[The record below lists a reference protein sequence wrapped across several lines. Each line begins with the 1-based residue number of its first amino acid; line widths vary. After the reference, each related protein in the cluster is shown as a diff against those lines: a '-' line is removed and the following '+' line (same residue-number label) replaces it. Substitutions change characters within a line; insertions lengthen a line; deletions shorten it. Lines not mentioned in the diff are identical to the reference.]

1 MISQLS
7 VPFAIWIGS
16 AVAALGWGMFLRL
29 RGANFK
35 LLPAAALS
43 LLVLAQP
50 AFVSLFSGLRS
61 ALFSLAAFAT
71 ASSAAAF
78 ARRQDPRRIVLFGGS
93 LAGTQLIHPM
103 CGTMTTLVLPWVLRR
118 SFGDTFRGRTVGL
131 YLSVLFI
138 PAMVSI
144 ALVFLFFVQHVHL
157 PKWPVLAMRAT
168 SSDFVPSLFIV
179 ASAVPLAVA
188 TLRCHVPV
196 TRSVLATTGSMILV
210 TSLILELFVGGHQWA
225 LSAAGLSP
233 LLVVALVDGSQ
244 GDGRRIDAF
253 VLLSASALLIW
264 TLFLSFPEYG
274 NA

>member
-1 MISQLS
+1 
-7 VPFAIWIGS
+7 
-16 AVAALGWGMFLRL
+16 MFLRL

-50 AFVSLFSGLRS
+50 AFVSARGGLQS

-78 ARRQDPRRIVLFGGS
+78 ANRQDPRRIVLFGGS

-103 CGTMTTLVLPWVLRR
+103 CGTMTTLLLPWVLRR
-118 SFGDTFRGRTVGL
+118 SFGETFRGRTVGL
-131 YLSVLFI
+131 YVSVLFI

-157 PKWPVLAMRAT
+157 PKWPALAMQPK
-168 SSDFVPSLFIV
+168 SSDLVSSLFIV

-196 TRSVLATTGSMILV
+196 TRSVLATTGSIILT

-233 LLVVALVDGSQ
+233 LLVVALADGSE
-244 GDGRRIDAF
+244 GAGRLIEAF
-253 VLLSASALLIW
+253 VLVSASTALIW
-264 TLFLSFPEYG
+264 TLFFSFPEYG

>member
-1 MISQLS
+1 
-7 VPFAIWIGS
+7 
-16 AVAALGWGMFLRL
+16 
-29 RGANFK
+29 
-35 LLPAAALS
+35 
-43 LLVLAQP
+43 
-50 AFVSLFSGLRS
+50 
-61 ALFSLAAFAT
+61 
-71 ASSAAAF
+71 
-78 ARRQDPRRIVLFGGS
+78 
-93 LAGTQLIHPM
+93 LIHPT

-196 TRSVLATTGSMILV
+196 TRSVPRNHWQHDLSHQSNPGVVRWRSP
-210 TSLILELFVGGHQWA
+210 VGIICRR
-225 LSAAGLSP
+225 SKPVAGCCACGWIP
-233 LLVVALVDGSQ
+233 
-244 GDGRRIDAF
+244 GRRT
-253 VLLSASALLIW
+253 S
-264 TLFLSFPEYG
+264 Y
-274 NA
+274 